1 MLKEKTLPSYE
12 EPKPEPTF
20 GKVLTI
26 FFIGLFAIWG
36 LTQYIESLN
45 PKNQVSQS
53 SPIAVEAT
61 EAKTKLTPEDIKAMT
76 KDDLKLIIENADIV
90 ALTEATK

>member
-1 MLKEKTLPSYE
+1 MLKEKTLPSYA

-45 PKNQVSQS
+45 PKS

-61 EAKTKLTPEDIKAMT
+61 EAKTKLTPEYIKTMS